1 MNNINDKSVIDKI
14 DENCMESN
22 QSSPVM
28 QKEPKSIKIGTKTRF
43 QVPYNVNDDKD
54 ALFTFQNTNQ

>member
-1 MNNINDKSVIDKI
+1 MIDKI